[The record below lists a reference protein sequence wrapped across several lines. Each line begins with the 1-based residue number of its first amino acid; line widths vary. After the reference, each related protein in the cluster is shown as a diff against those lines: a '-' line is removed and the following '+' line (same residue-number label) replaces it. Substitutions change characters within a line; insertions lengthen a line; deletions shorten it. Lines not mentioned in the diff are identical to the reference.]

1 MLGKLIVGVIE
12 KETRGIKK
20 KRRKQTYVFKKL
32 FALFI
37 ELIVLEINFSKFK
50 LTDTQIKLFNYKK
63 RKLMQLKFLS

>member
-37 ELIVLEINFSKFK
+37 ELIVLEIYFSKFK
-50 LTDTQIKLFNYKK
+50 LTDTQIKLFNYRK